1 MFTPIGLL
9 RFQLLALTVVSV
21 TILSGSPGCSG
32 GKGGSR
38 TVVGSLILVT
48 PKSQEEFTV
57 GVRTLELHNIYGMD
71 EQPFMILV
79 DLATP
84 VTKNQFSKITESLD
98 KSTGLVFVKVELFSF
113 DGFRGRGRLVGVLSK
128 KEVQDLEA
136 REEIT
141 N

>member
-21 TILSGSPGCSG
+21 TILGGSPGCSG

-57 GVRTLELHNIYGMD
+57 GVRKLELHNIYGMD
-71 EQPFMILV
+71 
-79 DLATP
+79 
-84 VTKNQFSKITESLD
+84 
-98 KSTGLVFVKVELFSF
+98 
-113 DGFRGRGRLVGVLSK
+113 
-128 KEVQDLEA
+128 
-136 REEIT
+136 
-141 N
+141 